1 MSSDPVTDQVPESYS
16 VAAEPAGEA
25 TDEATLTTVLAS
37 YESAGFD
44 AQFAATDEGQV
55 HCYSC
60 ASNTA
65 PERVELHSLR
75 RLEGASDPADM
86 LAVAA
91 ISCPACAAKGV
102 LVLNYGPD
110 TTPGESEVLIGLE
123 DRRHDD
129 VLPSSQTPDEAA
141 EG

>member
-1 MSSDPVTDQVPESYS
+1 MSNDPVTDQVPESDD
-16 VAAEPAGEA
+16 VAGAPSDQ
-25 TDEATLTTVLAS
+25 TTLTAVLAS
-37 YESAGFD
+37 YEAAGFD
-44 AQFAATDEGQV
+44 AQLSATDDGQV

-60 ASNTA
+60 GASA
-65 PERVELHSLR
+65 DPSRVELHSLR

-91 ISCPACAAKGV
+91 VMCPTCDVKGV

-110 TTPGESEVLIGLE
+110 STAGEADVLIGLE
-123 DRRHDD
+123 DRRDDD
-129 VLPSSQTPDEAA
+129 VLPAAQTPAEAG

>member
-1 MSSDPVTDQVPESYS
+1 MSGDPVTDQVPEAYD
-16 VAAEPAGEA
+16 VAVAPAVEA
-25 TDEATLTTVLAS
+25 TDETTLTEVLAS
-37 YESAGFD
+37 YDSAGFD
-44 AQFAATDEGQV
+44 AQFSATDDGQA

-60 ASNTA
+60 GGDAA
-65 PERVELHSLR
+65 PSRVELHSLR

-91 ISCPACAAKGV
+91 IICPACGVKGV

-110 TTPGESEVLIGLE
+110 TTPGESDVLIGLE
-123 DRRHDD
+123 DKREGD
-129 VLPSSQTPDEAA
+129 VLPASQTPDEAA

>member
-1 MSSDPVTDQVPESYS
+1 MSNDPVTDQVPEAYD
-16 VAAEPAGEA
+16 VAVAPAVEA
-25 TDEATLTTVLAS
+25 TDEPTLTEVLAS

-44 AQFAATDEGQV
+44 AQLAATDDGLV

-60 ASNTA
+60 GDNAA
-65 PERVELHSLR
+65 PSQVELHSLR

-91 ISCPACAAKGV
+91 VTCSSCGVRGV
-102 LVLNYGPD
+102 LVLNFGPD
-110 TTPGESEVLIGLE
+110 TTPGESDVLIGLE
-123 DRRHDD
+123 DRRDD
-129 VLPSSQTPDEAA
+129 EVLPSSQTPHEAA